1 MRYRRAGFR
10 TGRSGRVLG
19 AGDFPKFC
27 PLALVFI
34 NGDGVGKL
42 CGANHL
48 EYRRRRQCEAS
59 SGSWL
64 ALAYWLGV
72 GKGLWNPCL
81 MEKTKWGLLLNMAS
95 TVVAILSL
103 LMMIASRNDERL
115 EKLDARLRSVEQ
127 SNAMMRGQMQQQW
140 SEE

>member
-1 MRYRRAGFR
+1 
-10 TGRSGRVLG
+10 
-19 AGDFPKFC
+19 
-27 PLALVFI
+27 
-34 NGDGVGKL
+34 
-42 CGANHL
+42 
-48 EYRRRRQCEAS
+48 
-59 SGSWL
+59 
-64 ALAYWLGV
+64 
-72 GKGLWNPCL
+72 